1 LKLRIVPNNVA
12 AQNENQHKYL
22 RRKSGVFSLKL
33 HKFLLLFAYAK
44 LHLTMIDYPVT
55 PAIRTLRAA
64 KAAFTP
70 HVYEYIEKGGTAQSA
85 LQLGVEEHIVIKTLI
100 MEDEKK
106 QPMMVLMHG
115 DKEVSTKN
123 LARHLS
129 VKTISP
135 CTPETANRHTNY
147 MVGGTSPFGTRKA
160 MPVYAQA
167 TIQILPRIFINGGKR
182 GFLIEITPQVLN
194 EVLKPTWL
202 EIAA

>member
-1 LKLRIVPNNVA
+1 
-12 AQNENQHKYL
+12 
-22 RRKSGVFSLKL
+22 
-33 HKFLLLFAYAK
+33 
-44 LHLTMIDYPVT
+44 MIDYPIT
-55 PAIRTLRAA
+55 PAIRALRAA
-64 KAAFTP
+64 RAAFTP
-70 HVYEYIEKGGTAQSA
+70 HLYDYIEKGGTTQSA
-85 LQLGVEEHIVIKTLI
+85 LQLGVAEHIVIKTLI

-106 QPMMVLMHG
+106 QPMIVLMHG

-147 MVGGTSPFGTRKA
+147 MVGGTSPFGARKL

-167 TIQILPRIFINGGKR
+167 TIRMLPRIFINGGKR
-182 GFLIEITPQVLN
+182 GFLIEITPQVLS